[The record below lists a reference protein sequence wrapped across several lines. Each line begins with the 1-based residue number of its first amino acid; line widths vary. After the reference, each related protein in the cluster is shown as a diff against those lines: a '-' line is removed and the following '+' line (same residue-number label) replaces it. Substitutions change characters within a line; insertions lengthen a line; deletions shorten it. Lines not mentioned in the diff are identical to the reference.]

1 MIRRPPRSTLFPYT
15 TLFRSPLRP
24 PFPRRER
31 LGPRRP
37 PGLRRGG
44 VRLRHRRHLVRRA
57 PDRGAAVD
65 RDRALPHG
73 ACAALA
79 ARADRD
85 ARRDARRRAERRR
98 RPLGDP
104 RHGAVRR
111 QPPRAVVEAHL
122 RLPAA
127 LPRRRVDLRAA
138 PGDPRP
144 HDHDHA
150 DRLERL
156 ARALPRRAA
165 RPQGGRARARHDA
178 LGDDPRRRPAVRA
191 LRHRR
196 RADPRARARRRR
208 GDRRHAGDRRQRR
221 DPLVP
226 LPARRHD
233 GEPDREPVPGRDDEA
248 PGRLDR
254 LPGAD
259 PAGLLAPR
267 HGRGAG
273 DRPQGR
279 ATPAGDP
286 VSALS
291 PNADGLRRRR
301 AVNRLME
308 VVATAAAF
316 AAVGV
321 LGLMIV
327 SVARRGGA
335 SLDLNLFT
343 KTPHPFSFTNEPSGL
358 ANAFAG
364 TAIIVGIAT
373 AMSLPV
379 GVLSAIYLNEFARAR
394 VAFLIALAL
403 DVLNGVP
410 AIVVGIFVFA
420 LVVVHHGQSALA
432 GSFALAILMIP
443 LIARATQEVL
453 ALVPQSTREGSLAL
467 GVSRWRTTL
476 GVVLPQTIG
485 AIVTGTT
492 LAVARVAGETAPL
505 LFTSSIVGDRLQW
518 NPHVALASVPLKIFE
533 YSESPDPADHA
544 RAWAAA
550 LVLISFVLVASLTA
564 RALAARS
571 RRRMGLHR

>member
-1 MIRRPPRSTLFPYT
+1 M
-15 TLFRSPLRP
+15 
-24 PFPRRER
+24 
-31 LGPRRP
+31 
-37 PGLRRGG
+37 
-44 VRLRHRRHLVRRA
+44 
-57 PDRGAAVD
+57 
-65 RDRALPHG
+65 
-73 ACAALA
+73 
-79 ARADRD
+79 
-85 ARRDARRRAERRR
+85 
-98 RPLGDP
+98 
-104 RHGAVRR
+104 
-111 QPPRAVVEAHL
+111 
-122 RLPAA
+122 
-127 LPRRRVDLRAA
+127 
-138 PGDPRP
+138 
-144 HDHDHA
+144 
-150 DRLERL
+150 
-156 ARALPRRAA
+156 
-165 RPQGGRARARHDA
+165 
-178 LGDDPRRRPAVRA
+178 
-191 LRHRR
+191 
-196 RADPRARARRRR
+196 
-208 GDRRHAGDRRQRR
+208 
-221 DPLVP
+221 
-226 LPARRHD
+226 
-233 GEPDREPVPGRDDEA
+233 
-248 PGRLDR
+248 
-254 LPGAD
+254 
-259 PAGLLAPR
+259 
-267 HGRGAG
+267 
-273 DRPQGR
+273 
-279 ATPAGDP
+279 
-286 VSALS
+286 SALS
-291 PNADGLRRRR
+291 ANADGLRRRR

-316 AAVGV
+316 VAVAV
-321 LGLMIV
+321 LGLMVV

-335 SLDLNLFT
+335 AIDLNLFT

-373 AMSLPV
+373 AMAVPV

-453 ALVPQSTREGSLAL
+453 ALVPQATREASLAL

-485 AIVTGTT
+485 GIVTGTT

-518 NPHVALASVPLKIFE
+518 NPQQALASIPLKIFE
-533 YSESPDPADHA
+533 YSESPDADHA

-550 LVLISFVLVASLTA
+550 LVLIGFVLVASMTA

>member
-1 MIRRPPRSTLFPYT
+1 M
-15 TLFRSPLRP
+15 
-24 PFPRRER
+24 
-31 LGPRRP
+31 
-37 PGLRRGG
+37 
-44 VRLRHRRHLVRRA
+44 
-57 PDRGAAVD
+57 
-65 RDRALPHG
+65 
-73 ACAALA
+73 
-79 ARADRD
+79 
-85 ARRDARRRAERRR
+85 
-98 RPLGDP
+98 
-104 RHGAVRR
+104 
-111 QPPRAVVEAHL
+111 
-122 RLPAA
+122 
-127 LPRRRVDLRAA
+127 
-138 PGDPRP
+138 
-144 HDHDHA
+144 
-150 DRLERL
+150 
-156 ARALPRRAA
+156 
-165 RPQGGRARARHDA
+165 
-178 LGDDPRRRPAVRA
+178 
-191 LRHRR
+191 
-196 RADPRARARRRR
+196 
-208 GDRRHAGDRRQRR
+208 
-221 DPLVP
+221 
-226 LPARRHD
+226 
-233 GEPDREPVPGRDDEA
+233 
-248 PGRLDR
+248 
-254 LPGAD
+254 
-259 PAGLLAPR
+259 
-267 HGRGAG
+267 
-273 DRPQGR
+273 
-279 ATPAGDP
+279 
-286 VSALS
+286 SALS
-291 PNADGLRRRR
+291 ANADGLRRRR

-316 AAVGV
+316 AAVAV

-335 SLDLNLFT
+335 AIDLNLFT

-358 ANAFAG
+358 ANAFVG

-373 AMSLPV
+373 AMAVPI

-453 ALVPQSTREGSLAL
+453 ALVPQASREGSLAL

-476 GVVLPQTIG
+476 GVVLPQTVG
-485 AIVTGTT
+485 GIVTGTT

-518 NPHVALASVPLKIFE
+518 NPHAALASVPLKIFE

-550 LVLISFVLVASLTA
+550 LVLISFVLVASMIA